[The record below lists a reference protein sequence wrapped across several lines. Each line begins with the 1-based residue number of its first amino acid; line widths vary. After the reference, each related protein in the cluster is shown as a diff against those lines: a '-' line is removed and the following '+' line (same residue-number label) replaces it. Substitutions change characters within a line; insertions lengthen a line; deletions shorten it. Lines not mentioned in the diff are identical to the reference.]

1 MDALQ
6 KTSPFSGSSRI
17 VENKVAIFC
26 NDSSR
31 YFADLIAEN
40 LGLTVGKVT
49 TRNFGD
55 GETYYR
61 VDMNSRTDLVG
72 YDAIFVSSTSTDADL
87 LGLVRIGTLLAESG
101 THRRIFVIPFFGYS
115 TMERAVLPGE
125 VVTCKVNCRI
135 LSSIPNTGSGNVF
148 LFLDLHVGGIL
159 QYFEGPCIR
168 IELYAERVLRG
179 AIERLKLENFVMAS
193 ADLGRPQWVETF
205 ARLFGTDIA
214 LIRKKRVQE
223 NTKITHVIGEVEG
236 KYVVIYDDMT
246 RSAGTLIQAAHAYL
260 EHGALG
266 VYTIISH
273 LALNNESIIQKI
285 IDSPILKVIST
296 NSHPMSVH
304 PKIKESSKFEIL
316 DVSEIF
322 SECICGYLRGF

>member
-1 MDALQ
+1 M
-6 KTSPFSGSSRI
+6 
-17 VENKVAIFC
+17 
-26 NDSSR
+26 
-31 YFADLIAEN
+31 AD
-40 LGLTVGKVT
+40 
-49 TRNFGD
+49 
-55 GETYYR
+55 
-61 VDMNSRTDLVG
+61 
-72 YDAIFVSSTSTDADL
+72 
-87 LGLVRIGTLLAESG
+87 
-101 THRRIFVIPFFGYS
+101 FFEWLDIDHS
-115 TMERAVLPGE
+115 F
-125 VVTCKVNCRI
+125 
-135 LSSIPNTGSGNVF
+135 NT
-148 LFLDLHVGGIL
+148 
-159 QYFEGPCIR
+159 GPCIR

>member
-159 QYFEGPCIR
+159 QYFEGALASLNYINLFLSLFYFFFFFLYFPLFIARGKAFAVSPRIR
-168 IELYAERVLRG
+168 
-179 AIERLKLENFVMAS
+179 S
-193 ADLGRPQWVETF
+193 
-205 ARLFGTDIA
+205 
-214 LIRKKRVQE
+214 
-223 NTKITHVIGEVEG
+223 KI
-236 KYVVIYDDMT
+236 
-246 RSAGTLIQAAHAYL
+246 
-260 EHGALG
+260 
-266 VYTIISH
+266 
-273 LALNNESIIQKI
+273 
-285 IDSPILKVIST
+285 
-296 NSHPMSVH
+296 
-304 PKIKESSKFEIL
+304 
-316 DVSEIF
+316 
-322 SECICGYLRGF
+322 

>member
-236 KYVVIYDDMT
+236 KYVVIYGKSGEIAHRLVLFPFSGLKLT
-246 RSAGTLIQAAHAYL
+246 FFSRS
-260 EHGALG
+260 
-266 VYTIISH
+266 
-273 LALNNESIIQKI
+273 
-285 IDSPILKVIST
+285 
-296 NSHPMSVH
+296 
-304 PKIKESSKFEIL
+304 
-316 DVSEIF
+316 
-322 SECICGYLRGF
+322 